1 MPLVISIG
9 LRWNDRLLAGG
20 YQGRDNAFISVVGF
34 IRQNLLGFYA
44 RQKLVCTIQIMSLPG
59 R

>member
-9 LRWNDRLLAGG
+9 LRWNDRLIACG
-20 YQGRDNAFISVVGF
+20 YQGRDNAFIGVVGF

-44 RQKLVCTIQIMSLPG
+44 SQKLVSRILIMGLP
-59 R
+59 RR

>member
-9 LRWNDRLLAGG
+9 LWWNDRFLAGL

-34 IRQNLLGFYA
+34 IRQNLLGFYT
-44 RQKLVCTIQIMSLPG
+44 RQKLVSPIQIMSLPG